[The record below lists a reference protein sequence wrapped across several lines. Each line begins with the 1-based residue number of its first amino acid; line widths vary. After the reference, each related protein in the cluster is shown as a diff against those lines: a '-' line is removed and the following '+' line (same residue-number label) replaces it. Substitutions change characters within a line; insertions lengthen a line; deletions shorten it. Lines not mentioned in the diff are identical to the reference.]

1 MTKTKYKILEIA
13 KDLFNEHGY
22 GQVTIRM
29 IAIKLEMSSGNLNYH
44 FKKRD
49 EILEALYFQMVK
61 DFDERIDKLSEI
73 EISFGQIKNDI
84 RLSMERMVEYWFI
97 WTDLYNLLKNNER
110 IFTHFSEVHKE
121 RMAGNL
127 FLFNRLIEMGLMR
140 STAFKNEYEML
151 SERMINFGD
160 TWIYTSELYR
170 RKSTLK
176 NIEHQSKVMM
186 AMIYPYLTKEG
197 CYKYLDAV

>member
-1 MTKTKYKILEIA
+1 MTKTKYKILEVA

-84 RLSMERMVEYWFI
+84 LLSMERMVEYRFI
-97 WTDLYNLLKNNER
+97 WTDLYYLLKNNER

-127 FLFNRLIEMGLMR
+127 FLFNRLIEIGLMR
-140 STAFKNEYEML
+140 SPAFKNEYEML

-197 CYKYLDAV
+197 RYKYLDAV

>member
-1 MTKTKYKILEIA
+1 MIKTKYKILEVA

-84 RLSMERMVEYWFI
+84 RLSMERMVEYRFI
-97 WTDLYNLLKNNER
+97 WTDLYYLLKNNER

-127 FLFNRLIEMGLMR
+127 FLFNRLIEIGLMR
-140 STAFKNEYEML
+140 SPAFKNEYEML

-197 CYKYLDAV
+197 RYKYLDAV

>member
-1 MTKTKYKILEIA
+1 MIKTKYKILEVA

-84 RLSMERMVEYWFI
+84 RLSMERMVEYRFI
-97 WTDLYNLLKNNER
+97 WTDLYYLLKNNER

-121 RMAGNL
+121 RMAGTL
-127 FLFNRLIEMGLMR
+127 FLFNRLIEIGLMR
-140 STAFKNEYEML
+140 SPAFKNEYEML

-197 CYKYLDAV
+197 RYKYLDAV